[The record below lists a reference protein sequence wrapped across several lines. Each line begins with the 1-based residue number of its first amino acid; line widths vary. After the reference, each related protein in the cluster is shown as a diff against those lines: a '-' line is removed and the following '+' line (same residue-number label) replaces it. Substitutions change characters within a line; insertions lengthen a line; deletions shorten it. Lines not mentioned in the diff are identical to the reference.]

1 MFPSFSSA
9 SLSYKQADIFAK
21 RGKPR
26 RRENSQNE
34 LFSVIFYISNIYN
47 KGWISNGV
55 DVSYISCFEEEEEV
69 IYQAFSFFYVQEVEI
84 NFEKEEANIYLETIG
99 KKSILEEAIKKGM
112 DIEYN
117 KDEKIMQIKK

>member
-9 SLSYKQADIFAK
+9 SLSDIQAERFAK

-26 RRENSQNE
+26 RRENSQNG

-55 DVSYISCFEEEEEV
+55 DVSYISVFEEEEEV

>member
-9 SLSYKQADIFAK
+9 SLSDKQADRFAK
-21 RGKPR
+21 RGKSR

-55 DVSYISCFEEEEEV
+55 DVSYISDFEEEEEV

-99 KKSILEEAIKKGM
+99 KKV
-112 DIEYN
+112 Y
-117 KDEKIMQIKK
+117 